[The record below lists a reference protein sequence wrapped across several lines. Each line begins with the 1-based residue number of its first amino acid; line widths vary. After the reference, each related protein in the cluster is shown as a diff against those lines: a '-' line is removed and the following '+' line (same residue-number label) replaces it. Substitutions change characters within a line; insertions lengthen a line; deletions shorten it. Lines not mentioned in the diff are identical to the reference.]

1 MWVIVVNTKSACNS
15 KLGANFQCG
24 SLNAFR
30 PSIGYHKMHI
40 GGHQEQRH
48 DRRQVQRYQSQWW
61 ISSSWYTQ
69 NNSQGNA
76 PISPTSFFLWISIC
90 GSVPIFLYVSNAR
103 VLKKKKLKNL
113 CFGTVWASFYA
124 ILFIGYWF
132 VLDCLWGLM

>member
-103 VLKKKKLKNL
+103 VFKKKNWKICVLVQFEHHFMQFCL
-113 CFGTVWASFYA
+113 LG
-124 ILFIGYWF
+124 IDLFWIVCG
-132 VLDCLWGLM
+132 D